1 MKTQRDDFDRAEMKD
16 GDQER
21 GERAFS
27 RRRPRPSADLV
38 FDYKD
43 PETLKPFITETGKL
57 VPARVSRLSSKQQ
70 RDLTA
75 HVKRARQLAILPI
88 APSHSF

>member
-1 MKTQRDDFDRAEMKD
+1 MKHRDDDRNDMKD
-16 GDQER
+16 GDSQER
-21 GERAFS
+21 GERSFA

-43 PETLKPFITETGKL
+43 AESLKPFISETGKI

-70 RDLTA
+70 RELTTQ
-75 HVKRARQLAILPI
+75 VKRARQLAILPI
-88 APSHSF
+88 APSHNF